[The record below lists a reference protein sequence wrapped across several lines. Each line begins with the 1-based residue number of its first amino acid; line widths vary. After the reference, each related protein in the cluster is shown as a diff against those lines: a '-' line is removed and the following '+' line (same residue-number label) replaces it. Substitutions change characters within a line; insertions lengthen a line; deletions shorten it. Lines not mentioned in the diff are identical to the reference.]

1 MSWRISKWS
10 KELGRGQ
17 IVGTLADPLDFDAS
31 IAHVDDFR
39 IGEEVHVELEREGD
53 TWRVTKIWPD
63 DPRFVPGVPV
73 KEGTPELDG
82 ALEQSVQKIL
92 DRISFQETYSAST
105 LEAGTLV
112 LRGEEGYA
120 YAPPSDEI
128 ILTGVRYLELV
139 NPLNVHSLRLAR
151 AAERNYLASRIEDF
165 SSSDVALTLVDE
177 RRQFYFV
184 VCEGVEYKQAT

>member
-17 IVGTLADPLDFDAS
+17 IVGTMADPLDFDAS
-31 IAHVDDFR
+31 IAYVDDFR
-39 IGEEVHVELEREGD
+39 IGEEVHVELDREGD

-63 DPRFVPGVPV
+63 DPRFVPRVEV

-82 ALEQSVQKIL
+82 ALEQSVQEIL
-92 DRISFQETYSAST
+92 DRISLQETYRASS

-120 YAPPSDEI
+120 YAPSSDEI

-139 NPLNVHSLRLAR
+139 NPLNVHSVRLAR
-151 AAERNYLASRIEDF
+151 DEERNYLASRVEDF
-165 SSSDVALTLVDE
+165 SSRDVALTLVDE

-184 VCEGVEYKQAT
+184 VCEAT